1 EQEGPLDFPLVI
13 KPRHGAGSQ
22 ATFLANRP
30 EDLDTCLAQFRTEC
44 PDDDWL
50 LERFVPGRPVSVSFL
65 IGPCRQIP
73 LLPAAQ
79 QLSSDGRFRYQG
91 GHLPLPAFLA
101 GRAVQLAGKAVAAVP
116 GLQGYAGVDLVLGN
130 AVDGSEDCVIEIN
143 PRLTTSYVGLRVL
156 AETNLVE

>member
-1 EQEGPLDFPLVI
+1 
-13 KPRHGAGSQ
+13 
-22 ATFLANRP
+22 
-30 EDLDTCLAQFRTEC
+30 
-44 PDDDWL
+44 
-50 LERFVPGRPVSVSFL
+50 
-65 IGPCRQIP
+65 QIP

-156 AETNLVE
+156 AETNLVEAMLQVVQGENVPQIRWRRGTVHIRPDGTIQLESLPGTID